1 MTSSAAD
8 WPDAIPYNGLSERQQ
23 EILQF
28 LWGYPHPYSPSVR
41 EIGNAVRLSGPSAVR
56 YQLTALEGKGW
67 VRRNPGLPRA
77 LEVRQPDGG
86 LPVRLALK

>member
-1 MTSSAAD
+1 MTNSTAD
-8 WPDAIPYNGLSERQQ
+8 WPDAIPYTWLSERQQ

-41 EIGNAVRLSGPSAVR
+41 EIGTAVRLSGPSAVR

-67 VRRNPGLPRA
+67 VRRHPGLPRA

-86 LPVRLALK
+86 LPVRLGLK